1 MLFFEFESL
10 EFICYLRF
18 VIWHL
23 PYLRVHFVNT
33 PCMLTKMNRI
43 ALPKLTGRQK
53 ELLAL
58 IKDRWAKLAA
68 AAGCSAVV
76 AAMTSASAYLVKP
89 VVEKIFEQKDAQMLK
104 LIPLMIIAVFFTKG
118 VAAYGSYYLLNHV
131 GQSVIMRLRN
141 RLYSRFLNRMITL

>member
-1 MLFFEFESL
+1 
-10 EFICYLRF
+10 
-18 VIWHL
+18 
-23 PYLRVHFVNT
+23 
-33 PCMLTKMNRI
+33 MNRI

-58 IKDRWAKLAA
+58 IKDRWVRLAA

-89 VVEKIFEQKDAQMLK
+89 VVEKIFEQKDTQMLK
-104 LIPLMIIAVFFTKG
+104 LIPLVIIAVFFIKG

-141 RLYSRFLNRMITL
+141 RLYNHMQDLPLAFFQREKTGDQAQ